1 MPSLNQHTLPPASGI
16 PASVFDLPEKVLQF
30 GTGVLLRGLHGYLI
44 DQANRQGLFN
54 GRIVA
59 VKSTDAG
66 DPSDFEKQDN
76 LYTICVRGLEEGQL
90 IEKDVI
96 CAAIS
101 RVLSAKSQWRA
112 VLDCAANPELRIII
126 SNTTETGIQLVRE
139 NIHQD
144 PPQSFPG
151 KLLSFLYERYRVHGG
166 SADSGMLIIPSEL
179 LTDNGLKLKAIVYEL
194 AEINQLGADFMSW
207 LREHNT
213 FCNSLVDRI
222 VPGAPDAVLR
232 QELAQKLGYEDRLL
246 ILTESYLLWAI
257 EGDEKVRSLLT
268 FQQADEGVVIAES
281 IDEARELKL
290 RLLNGT
296 HTLSCGLAFLAGFQ
310 TVREAMENPAASAF
324 ISRLMLSELAPA
336 IPIPLDA
343 QLAQRF
349 GQRTLDRFRNPHL
362 AHQWLSI
369 TLQYTSKMKMRNVP
383 TLLSHYQKSGQVPPS
398 FALGFAG
405 YLLFMKAVKEEGNQ
419 YYGEYA
425 GQNYLIRDDQAGYFY
440 KQWQT
445 LPVEGLVSEV
455 LADQALWETD
465 LTQLPG
471 FVQAVTRYLQQMLAK
486 DVRTVLEEFT
496 QKLTQLEA

>member
-1 MPSLNQHTLPPASGI
+1 MPLLNQRTLPPTSGI
-16 PASVFDLPEKVLQF
+16 PSSVFNLPEKVLQF
-30 GTGVLLRGLHGYLI
+30 GTGVLLRGLPGYLI
-44 DQANRQGLFN
+44 DKANRQGVFN

-66 DPSDFEKQDN
+66 DLTDFEKQDN
-76 LYTICVRGLEEGQL
+76 LYTVCVRGLEDGRR
-90 IEKDVI
+90 IEEDTI
-96 CAAIS
+96 CASIS
-101 RVLSAKSQWRA
+101 RVLSAKNQWQA

-139 NIHQD
+139 SIHQQ

-151 KLLSFLYERYRVHGG
+151 KLLAFLYERFRVNQG
-166 SADSGMLIIPSEL
+166 SAESGMLIIPSEL
-179 LTDNGLKLKAIVYEL
+179 LSDNGLKLKAIVYEL
-194 AEINQLGADFMSW
+194 AEMNQLEAGFMSW

-222 VPGAPDAVLR
+222 VPGAPDAAVR
-232 QELAQKLGYEDRLL
+232 QALAQKLGYEDRLL
-246 ILTESYLLWAI
+246 ILAESYLLWAI

-268 FQQADEGVVIAES
+268 FHQADEGVVIAES

-296 HTLSCGLAFLAGFQ
+296 HSLSCGLAFLAGFH
-310 TVREAMENPAASAF
+310 TVREAMDHPAASRF
-324 ISRLMLSELAPA
+324 ISQLMLSELAPA
-336 IPIPLDA
+336 IPISLDA
-343 QLAQRF
+343 QVAQRF

-369 TLQYTSKMKMRNVP
+369 TLQYSSKMRMRNVP
-383 TLLSHYQKSGQVPPS
+383 TLLSHYQKAAQVPPC

-419 YYGEYA
+419 FYGEYA
-425 GQNYLIRDDQAGYFY
+425 GQNYPIRDDQAGYFY
-440 KQWQT
+440 RKWQT
-445 LPVEGLVSEV
+445 LPVERLVAEV
-455 LADQALWETD
+455 LADTALWEMD

-471 FVQAVTRYLQQMLAK
+471 FSGAVTEYVQQMQAK
-486 DVRTVLEEFT
+486 GVRAVLEEFT
-496 QKLTQLEA
+496 STSTFV